1 MDSSIESVTPL
12 PLDPGVYIRNDS
24 NLGITVTSSVNKTTD
39 TDGRPYKYFVSY
51 TSTQSNGQTAT
62 ISDARTIRF
71 IDAVAPTIV
80 LSPSPNP
87 DGINTFI
94 LAEGGLVYGDTNATA
109 YLWTNS
115 TLSKSAITLET
126 KVLDA
131 AEGSIPKKLV
141 RTIYSGYVNAGTFA
155 ASADEGNVTSAD
167 PTTEDP
173 KSDLEISQAVSVLI
187 PTDSSKKDQIYTIK
201 YDARD
206 SANNIATSN
215 YRYVVVKDTM
225 PPVITTPE
233 NTSITIDFLS
243 INGTTPAVDV
253 RSEFSVKN
261 YIQNNLLSAV
271 DAYNFD
277 PNITWDINITKPN
290 SLNYGPGGTGFD
302 EPLSGASAGLVFPS
316 NKDDQGY
323 IVTAIASDSS
333 NNPSEALLLELKIGD
348 TRSPTL
354 TMIGKSEIHDFL
366 RFKSNAGLSND
377 EKPFT
382 DALTSSSNPELNS
395 TGFGGGDH
403 RMLLADYNFVDPGVY
418 GEDENS
424 AWNEGNGYPDFDGD
438 GIGEGH
444 VIRRVASRPMMDA
457 CDDNDPSN
465 IDEGIIFAYSYFEK
479 NSYTMENWQ
488 NLLQSQVYGYP
499 TDLNG
504 TGGSA
509 AKVPDVN
516 AENNSTLGGPYNF
529 NDPNKTDLTNF
540 DMTSVTIEYRVKDS
554 WGNLSSIMTRNV
566 YIYESR
572 QYGNS
577 AFYATPLTDAS
588 GAAFESYYD
597 VNGTND
603 SLHASNPFI
612 TSTRKD
618 SDGDGVSDYWEFAMN
633 TNYKDPSS
641 KPDLS
646 DPATFQAMSL
656 LSIPQLQGRLSLMND
671 ASALSSVPGLAD
683 FNATSGL

>member
-1 MDSSIESVTPL
+1 
-12 PLDPGVYIRNDS
+12 
-24 NLGITVTSSVNKTTD
+24 
-39 TDGRPYKYFVSY
+39 
-51 TSTQSNGQTAT
+51 
-62 ISDARTIRF
+62 
-71 IDAVAPTIV
+71 
-80 LSPSPNP
+80 
-87 DGINTFI
+87 
-94 LAEGGLVYGDTNATA
+94 
-109 YLWTNS
+109 
-115 TLSKSAITLET
+115 
-126 KVLDA
+126 
-131 AEGSIPKKLV
+131 
-141 RTIYSGYVNAGTFA
+141 
-155 ASADEGNVTSAD
+155 
-167 PTTEDP
+167 
-173 KSDLEISQAVSVLI
+173 
-187 PTDSSKKDQIYTIK
+187 
-201 YDARD
+201 
-206 SANNIATSN
+206 
-215 YRYVVVKDTM
+215 
-225 PPVITTPE
+225 
-233 NTSITIDFLS
+233 
-243 INGTTPAVDV
+243 
-253 RSEFSVKN
+253 
-261 YIQNNLLSAV
+261 
-271 DAYNFD
+271 
-277 PNITWDINITKPN
+277 
-290 SLNYGPGGTGFD
+290 
-302 EPLSGASAGLVFPS
+302 
-316 NKDDQGY
+316 
-323 IVTAIASDSS
+323 
-333 NNPSEALLLELKIGD
+333 
-348 TRSPTL
+348 
-354 TMIGKSEIHDFL
+354 
-366 RFKSNAGLSND
+366 
-377 EKPFT
+377 
-382 DALTSSSNPELNS
+382 
-395 TGFGGGDH
+395 
-403 RMLLADYNFVDPGVY
+403 
-418 GEDENS
+418 
-424 AWNEGNGYPDFDGD
+424 
-438 GIGEGH
+438 
-444 VIRRVASRPMMDA
+444 MMDA

-516 AENNSTLGGPYNF
+516 AEDNSTLGGPYNF

-597 VNGTND
+597 VNGTNNP
-603 SLHASNPFI
+603 LHASNPFI

-633 TNYKDPSS
+633 TNYKDPTS